1 MINYLIGIG
10 AALIVILTAKNFIK
24 NARSGETKCSSGC
37 NGCSS
42 GNQCNHKQ

>member
-24 NARSGETKCSSGC
+24 NARSGESKCSSGC
-37 NGCSS
+37 SGCS
-42 GNQCNHKQ
+42 KKE